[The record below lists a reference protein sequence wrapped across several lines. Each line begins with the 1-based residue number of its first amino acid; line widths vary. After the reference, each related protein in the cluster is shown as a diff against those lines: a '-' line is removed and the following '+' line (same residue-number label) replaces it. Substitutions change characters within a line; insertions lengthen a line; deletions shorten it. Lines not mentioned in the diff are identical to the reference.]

1 MHILALQR
9 FRVRPFPPRASALRA
24 YGDRTRHRGQGA
36 ESQMAVTAVE
46 RHELRLRCWCRR
58 TPSWTVTVYESGN
71 WPRNRRPRS
80 GVTPASSVICWL
92 DEKTE
97 LCKLRSKTPEER
109 LMTDLRA
116 IRLSW
121 SRRDFLRSS
130 AAVAAGVPA
139 MRWGLAAAADIPLE
153 FDGSKFQLKA
163 GEPNP
168 KHGGIVRMG
177 IPVRPPHFDLHQSGT
192 IFNLGAM
199 GCMFDNL
206 IRRDPRDGGKT
217 IIPDLAHSWQIA
229 KDGKT
234 YTFFLRQGV
243 QFSDG
248 AELTA
253 ADVKATFD
261 RIAKPPQGISI
272 PRSILFKAVGEINAR
287 DKYTVEFKLSE
298 ARPVN
303 FMMSALASGFNV
315 VLRKK
320 TLEDNHYDLRK
331 VQVYPGTGPFRS
343 VKYTENEVW
352 IMEKN
357 KNYWNKELPYLDG
370 IEFYHVMPFTP
381 EMGAAILANRV
392 DYVFATDP
400 ATFRKAAATPTMNAV
415 THFQSVLHATMIN
428 NKRKPFDDPRVR
440 RAMHLALDRP
450 ALIDVVKDVAPM
462 MVGGFL
468 YPFSDY
474 AAPQQ
479 ERDKWPGY
487 QADPAAAIKE
497 ARALMAAAGHSDG
510 IKGLDFM
517 VRELAIFKL
526 WSQAIQAMLRETLG
540 IECNLRTV
548 VDSVWFADCVSGNY
562 DLAIGGLV
570 SALLDPSDYFN
581 AWYGKNGPQN
591 YSQWDDQEF
600 QVLSAQIDREIDSEK
615 RQDLIRRAEGVMEQD
630 PPLLPVAWERI
641 HELWYNYVKGRNPQD
656 SFGIYDTVRH
666 DTVWLD
672 KV

>member
-1 MHILALQR
+1 M
-9 FRVRPFPPRASALRA
+9 
-24 YGDRTRHRGQGA
+24 
-36 ESQMAVTAVE
+36 
-46 RHELRLRCWCRR
+46 
-58 TPSWTVTVYESGN
+58 
-71 WPRNRRPRS
+71 
-80 GVTPASSVICWL
+80 
-92 DEKTE
+92 
-97 LCKLRSKTPEER
+97 
-109 LMTDLRA
+109 
-116 IRLSW
+116 W
-121 SRRDFLRSS
+121 SRRAFLKST
-130 AAVAAGVPA
+130 AAVATGAYGFK
-139 MRWGLAAAADIPLE
+139 WGLGRAADIPYQ
-153 FDGSKFQLKA
+153 FDGSKFQLA
-163 GEPNP
+163 APEPNP
-168 KHGGIVRMG
+168 KHGGVARLG
-177 IPVRPPHFDLHQSGT
+177 IPNRPPHFDIHQSGT
-192 IFNLGAM
+192 FFNIGAQ

-217 IIPDLAHSWQIA
+217 VIPDLAHSWQIA

-234 YTFFLRQGV
+234 YTFFLRKDV
-243 QFSDG
+243 LFSDG

-253 ADVKATFD
+253 DDVKATFD
-261 RIAKPPQGISI
+261 RIAKPPEGITI

-287 DKYTVEFKLSE
+287 DKYIVEFKLSE

-315 VLRKK
+315 ILRKK
-320 TLEDNHYDLRK
+320 TLEDNYYDLRK

-357 KNYWNKELPYLDG
+357 KNYWSKELPYLDG
-370 IEFYHVMPFTP
+370 IEFYHVLPFSP
-381 EMGAAILANRV
+381 EMASAILANRV

-400 ATFRKAAATPTMNAV
+400 ATFRKATATPTMSTV
-415 THFQSVLHATMIN
+415 THYQSVLHATMIN
-428 NKRKPFDDPRVR
+428 NKRKPFEDPRVR

-450 ALIDVVKDVAPM
+450 ALIEVVKDVAPM
-462 MVGGFL
+462 MAGGFL
-468 YPFSDY
+468 YPFSEF

-479 ERDKWPGY
+479 EREKWLGH

-517 VRELAIFKL
+517 VREIAIFKL
-526 WSQAIQAMLRETLG
+526 WSQAIQAMLKESLN

-548 VDSVWFADCVSGNY
+548 VDSVWFADAGSGNY

-581 AWYGKNGPQN
+581 AWYGKDGPQN
-591 YSQWDDQEF
+591 YSLWSNQEF
-600 QVLSAQIDREIDSEK
+600 QALSAEIDREIDAEK
-615 RQDLIRRAEGVMEQD
+615 RQELIRQAEAIMEQD

-641 HELWYNYVKGRNPQD
+641 HELWYNYVRGRNPQG

-672 KV
+672 KA